1 MIDLYVMETC
11 PFCRRVMDFLEQ
23 THIEYNKMDVSNAE
37 NHRRL
42 MEIGGKDQ
50 VPFMVEDNISMYES
64 NDIVEY
70 LKKRIA

>member
-11 PFCRRVMDFLEQ
+11 PFCRRVMDFLDQ
-23 THIEYNKMDVSNAE
+23 THIEYNKKDVSNSE
-37 NHRRL
+37 NHQRL
-42 MEIGGKDQ
+42 MEIGGKVQ

-70 LKKRIA
+70 LKKKIA

>member
-1 MIDLYVMETC
+1 DNET
-11 PFCRRVMDFLEQ
+11 VLDTVLLG
-23 THIEYNKMDVSNAE
+23 HK
-37 NHRRL
+37 RL

-70 LKKRIA
+70 LKKKIA

>member
-11 PFCRRVMDFLEQ
+11 PFCRRVMDFLDQ
-23 THIEYNKMDVSNAE
+23 THIEYNKMDVSKAE

-50 VPFMVEDNISMYES
+50 VPFLVEDNISMYES